1 MRRVVVFAAL
11 GAALVAASAAP
22 AGAFFHRM
30 IVEELYGGHPASPDA
45 HYVVLRMTANGQYN
59 VGGQQIRTFFADGTP
74 GPAFGTFANNV
85 QTGIAGYKILMATSE
100 AVRIFGVP
108 ADHVTTGRL
117 PFPSGRVCF
126 SLQVEADCVAYGAYT
141 GNNGEYGQPAAA
153 LEVGKALHR
162 IQYNE
167 AADNNATDFELA
179 LPMPIDNSNFTVSP
193 DGDSDLVP
201 DSTDCAPSDPSLWF
215 APPLVSVTGVR
226 LSAPDG
232 GAALLTWSSLAASAG
247 STTVYDLVGG
257 SVGALGSAGGYGGV
271 ASCAARGATGSEWVD
286 PALVLEG
293 DGRFWLVRGRNGCGV
308 GSYGDG
314 SVPPG
319 APDPRDALDD
329 PALDPCR

>member
-1 MRRVVVFAAL
+1 MRRVAASIALSAAL
-11 GAALVAASAAP
+11 LAASAAP

-30 IVEELYGGHPASPDA
+30 VIEEIYGGHPADPA
-45 HYVVLRMTANGQYN
+45 AQYVMLRMTANDQYN
-59 VGGQQIRTFFADGTP
+59 VGGQPIRTFFPDGTP
-74 GPAFGTFANNV
+74 GPAFGTFANDV
-85 QTGIAGYKILMATSE
+85 QNGVVGFKILMATAE

-108 ADHVTTGRL
+108 ADQVTTGRL
-117 PFPSGRVCF
+117 PFPSGRVCWAGV
-126 SLQVEADCVAYGAYT
+126 VEADCVAYGAYT
-141 GNNGEYGQPAAA
+141 GNNGEYGQPAVA
-153 LEVGKALHR
+153 LEIGKALHR
-162 IQYNE
+162 IQFNE
-167 AADNNATDFELA
+167 AADNNATDFVLA
-179 LPMPIDNSNFTVSP
+179 LPAPTDNSNFTVSP

-215 APPLVSVTGVR
+215 APPLIRVTGVS
-226 LSAPDG
+226 LSAAEG
-232 GAALLTWSSLAASAG
+232 GAAVVTWGSLAAAAG
-247 STTVYDLVGG
+247 STTVYDLVAG
-257 SVGALGSAGGYGGV
+257 SVSALGSAGGYGGV
-271 ASCAARGATGSEWVD
+271 ASCAARGVGDSVWID